1 MPRQSAGS
9 LLYRYHNQELQ
20 FFLVH
25 PGGSYFANKDE
36 GAWSIPKGE
45 FTDEED
51 ALLAAQREFE
61 EETGQKI
68 SGQFTRLQ
76 TIKQKGGKLVHA
88 WAIEGDIDA
97 EAVVSNTFEM
107 EYPYKSGK
115 WITVPEV
122 DKAGW
127 FGFDDACI
135 KINPA
140 QKALIEELN
149 NLLLNQEQ

>member
-1 MPRQSAGS
+1 MPRQSAG
-9 LLYRYHNQELQ
+9 LLVYRYHQKKLQ

-25 PGGSYFANKDE
+25 PGGPYFANKDD

-51 ALLAAQREFE
+51 ALLAAQREFK
-61 EETGQKI
+61 EETGQHI
-68 SGQFTRLQ
+68 SGQFIALQ

-88 WAIEGDIDA
+88 WAVEADVDA
-97 EAVVSNTFEM
+97 DAVVSNTFKM

-115 WITVPEV
+115 WKEVPEV

-127 FGFDDACI
+127 FDFDEACL

-140 QKALIEELN
+140 QKALMEELREKF
-149 NLLLNQEQ
+149 LHQDQ

>member
-1 MPRQSAGS
+1 MPRQSAG
-9 LLYRYHNQELQ
+9 LLVYRYHDKELQ

-25 PGGSYFANKDE
+25 PGGPYFANKDD

-51 ALLAAQREFE
+51 AILAAQREFE

-68 SGQFTRLQ
+68 GGQFIPLQ

-88 WAIEGDIDA
+88 WAIESDVNAD
-97 EAVVSNTFEM
+97 AVVSNTFKM

-127 FGFDDACI
+127 FGFHNACL

-140 QKALIEELN
+140 QKALMEELREK
-149 NLLLNQEQ
+149 LLHQPR